1 MMNYNRIGPDTA
13 AALKAA
19 AGAGNYIDGAD
30 IGADMSHDERALYG
44 TAAPEAVI
52 YAESTEQVA
61 EVLKVCAAK
70 HIPVTTRGAG
80 TGLAGGAVAAEGGV
94 VLCTAR
100 MNRIIGYNETDMT
113 VTVEPGVTLSDL
125 NRDAAA
131 HGLRYAPDP
140 GEKTASIG
148 GNAATNAG
156 GPSAGKY
163 GSTADNVIN
172 IKAVLADGEI
182 CEFGC
187 GVRKCN
193 DGYNLMQLMLGS
205 EGTLGVVTELTLR
218 LRPAVKASMGFI
230 FPFDSMESCISAA
243 AKLRASGLEPEIM
256 EFMDRGIVR
265 FSSEV
270 SGNEVFPLAA
280 GGEDVGAVLYADFAG
295 ENDDQLGILMETIGE
310 LSEELMPLDVLV
322 VDDPT
327 TRRNVEEAHEALHSC
342 VESACRLF
350 DESNAAVPMSA
361 MCEYIESV
369 KAYAAEEGLDIQL
382 FGHAGDGNVHVYV
395 YNKELDEAAFREK
408 AGRFMDKNYAKCREL
423 HGAVT
428 AEHGIGSGK
437 KKYLAQSAGE
447 TQLRLMRGIKA
458 VFDPEMILNPGK
470 IF

>member
-1 MMNYNRIGPDTA
+1 MNYNRIDPDTA

-19 AGAGNYIDGAD
+19 AGESNYLDGAD

-61 EVLKVCAAK
+61 EVLKVCTAK

-100 MNRIIGYNETDMT
+100 MNRILGYNETDMT

-280 GGEDVGAVLYADFAG
+280 GGE
-295 ENDDQLGILMETIGE
+295 
-310 LSEELMPLDVLV
+310 LSLI
-322 VDDPT
+322 
-327 TRRNVEEAHEALHSC
+327 H
-342 VESACRLF
+342 
-350 DESNAAVPMSA
+350 
-361 MCEYIESV
+361 I
-369 KAYAAEEGLDIQL
+369 
-382 FGHAGDGNVHVYV
+382 
-395 YNKELDEAAFREK
+395 
-408 AGRFMDKNYAKCREL
+408 
-423 HGAVT
+423 
-428 AEHGIGSGK
+428 
-437 KKYLAQSAGE
+437 
-447 TQLRLMRGIKA
+447 
-458 VFDPEMILNPGK
+458 
-470 IF
+470 